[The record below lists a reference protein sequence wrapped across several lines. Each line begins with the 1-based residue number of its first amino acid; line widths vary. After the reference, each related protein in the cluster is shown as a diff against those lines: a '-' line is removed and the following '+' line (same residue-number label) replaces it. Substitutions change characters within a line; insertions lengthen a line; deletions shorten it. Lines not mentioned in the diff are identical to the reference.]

1 MLIKSLQIPEFFWC
15 PTHLI
20 RIQGLPSETDVKSET
35 LDFPLEGDPDQFNFP
50 NSSGLHYEADHVFEC
65 LNEGSKRTVYKV
77 RLTIIG
83 LVESPLMSLD
93 DSLRIA
99 EVVDTLREQLD
110 IRFPHDE
117 IAK

>member
-1 MLIKSLQIPEFFWC
+1 MLQ
-15 PTHLI
+15 
-20 RIQGLPSETDVKSET
+20 
-35 LDFPLEGDPDQFNFP
+35 
-50 NSSGLHYEADHVFEC
+50 
-65 LNEGSKRTVYKV
+65 V
-77 RLTIIG
+77 RRTIIG

-99 EVVDTLREQLD
+99 EVVDTLREQLG